1 MEAAAGE
8 DGLGRNTVGEFPGV
22 VLFSP
27 GRHPVSFSGERVCGC
42 VMNVV
47 LVSPRGV
54 EVRVGSA
61 VERVNLEA
69 QGYRVKQVR
78 SELPKPVVK
87 SDK

>member
-1 MEAAAGE
+1 MM
-8 DGLGRNTVGEFPGV
+8 
-22 VLFSP
+22 S
-27 GRHPVSFSGERVCGC
+27 
-42 VMNVV
+42 VV

-78 SELPKPVVK
+78 PELPKPVVK

>member
-1 MEAAAGE
+1 MM
-8 DGLGRNTVGEFPGV
+8 
-22 VLFSP
+22 S
-27 GRHPVSFSGERVCGC
+27 
-42 VMNVV
+42 VV

-69 QGYRVKQVR
+69 RGYRVKENR
-78 SELPKPVVK
+78 PELPKPVVK